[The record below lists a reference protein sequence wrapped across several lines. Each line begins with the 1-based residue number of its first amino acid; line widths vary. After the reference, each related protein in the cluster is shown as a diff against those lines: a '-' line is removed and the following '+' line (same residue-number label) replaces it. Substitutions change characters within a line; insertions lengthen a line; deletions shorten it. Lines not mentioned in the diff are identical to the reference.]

1 MKERAYQELIFS
13 VIVLILFF
21 YAAEYAYS
29 ESLRFVGRNEDGVM
43 YYDRDSIKVEGKN
56 AITLWVTQVYS
67 QELSDIVRRSLPT
80 IEQFRRPYSKASL
93 IEINCKER
101 YCRTIKYI
109 IYDEGDNVLYLNN
122 NKDDTMN
129 INIVPG
135 SIIDKVR
142 LIVCR

>member
-1 MKERAYQELIFS
+1 MKEKAYQTIIFS
-13 VIVLILFF
+13 FIVLIVIFD
-21 YAAEYAYS
+21 AAEYAHS

-43 YYDRDSIKVEGKN
+43 YYDRDSIKIEKTN
-56 AITLWVTQVYS
+56 TITLWVTQVYS

-80 IEQFRRPYSKASL
+80 IEQYRRPYSKASF

-101 YCRTIKYI
+101 YFRTIKYI
-109 IYDEGDNVLYLNN
+109 IFDEGDNVLYLNN
-122 NKDDTMN
+122 NKDNIMN